1 MTELE
6 NNIVVEPAVA
16 RSDEDIRADVEQS
29 LRWDALVD
37 HAEIGVTVED
47 AVVRLAGTVGSAAEW
62 RRARTHSWTAGV
74 KSVDLSKLVVA
85 KWTRD
90 PMLRESKYEIKAP
103 EKVVEAVRRALEVD
117 PRIDASKINTSMVA
131 GMVTLRGNV
140 NSLRAKRAATEDA
153 RNTVGVHDVLNRLR
167 VRPEDDRRPD
177 ADLAAHVRDAM
188 VRDPYVERFEIAIT
202 VVNGV
207 AYLEG
212 VVDSY
217 FEKLHAD
224 TVAAGVKG
232 VVGVENGLTV
242 RDDHKP
248 YTYDP
253 YLEDAYVYDFDWY
266 DYRPGFAL
274 TGDAAIKRSIESQL
288 WWSPFVDSD
297 DIEVTVDNGVATLEG
312 TVESWGEYIAARE
325 NALQGGA
332 PWVVNNISIVGSAGN
347 S

>member
-1 MTELE
+1 
-6 NNIVVEPAVA
+6 
-16 RSDEDIRADVEQS
+16 
-29 LRWDALVD
+29 
-37 HAEIGVTVED
+37 
-47 AVVRLAGTVGSAAEW
+47 
-62 RRARTHSWTAGV
+62 
-74 KSVDLSKLVVA
+74 
-85 KWTRD
+85 
-90 PMLRESKYEIKAP
+90 
-103 EKVVEAVRRALEVD
+103 
-117 PRIDASKINTSMVA
+117 
-131 GMVTLRGNV
+131 
-140 NSLRAKRAATEDA
+140 
-153 RNTVGVHDVLNRLR
+153 
-167 VRPEDDRRPD
+167 
-177 ADLAAHVRDAM
+177 M
-188 VRDPYVERFEIAIT
+188 VRDPYVERFEIAVT

-312 TVESWGEYIAARE
+312 TVESWGEYIVARE

-332 PWVVNNISIVGSAGN
+332 PWVVNNISIVGSAGD